1 MECGNSRSSKGRV
14 STEQN
19 RTNLK
24 RLLGMKEVVFYYDIV
39 CPYAF
44 MASKL
49 IEGVARRTG
58 AKIQWNRFFWV
69 KYKNTEWWQGR
80 ILIYVIGLTAGTSN
94 LRQNHVYYHK
104 SSKKNLEKII
114 IIIVIMIMIVIIIII
129 IIILN
134 NNKRN
139 KDPSLRMSVKSLICT
154 GYPDLIIIHD
164 TLHLCTRIRIDG
176 IKAMSLVISWG
187 KQVMKFTN
195 TSWRGRVCSF
205 Y

>member
-1 MECGNSRSSKGRV
+1 M
-14 STEQN
+14 
-19 RTNLK
+19 
-24 RLLGMKEVVFYYDIV
+24 
-39 CPYAF
+39 
-44 MASKL
+44 
-49 IEGVARRTG
+49 
-58 AKIQWNRFFWV
+58 
-69 KYKNTEWWQGR
+69 
-80 ILIYVIGLTAGTSN
+80 IGLTADTSN
-94 LRQNHVYYHK
+94 LQQNHVYYHK

-187 KQVMKFTN
+187 KQVIKFTN
-195 TSWRGRVCSF
+195 TS
-205 Y
+205 

>member
-1 MECGNSRSSKGRV
+1 M
-14 STEQN
+14 
-19 RTNLK
+19 
-24 RLLGMKEVVFYYDIV
+24 
-39 CPYAF
+39 
-44 MASKL
+44 
-49 IEGVARRTG
+49 
-58 AKIQWNRFFWV
+58 
-69 KYKNTEWWQGR
+69 
-80 ILIYVIGLTAGTSN
+80 IGLTAGTSN

-129 IIILN
+129 IIMN

-139 KDPSLRMSVKSLICT
+139 KDPSLRMSVKNLICT

-187 KQVMKFTN
+187 KQVIKFTN
-195 TSWRGRVCSF
+195 TS
-205 Y
+205 

>member
-1 MECGNSRSSKGRV
+1 M
-14 STEQN
+14 
-19 RTNLK
+19 
-24 RLLGMKEVVFYYDIV
+24 
-39 CPYAF
+39 
-44 MASKL
+44 
-49 IEGVARRTG
+49 
-58 AKIQWNRFFWV
+58 
-69 KYKNTEWWQGR
+69 
-80 ILIYVIGLTAGTSN
+80 IGLTADTSN
-94 LRQNHVYYHK
+94 LQQNHVYYYK

-114 IIIVIMIMIVIIIII
+114 IIIVIMIMIVILIIIIIII

-187 KQVMKFTN
+187 KQVIKFTN
-195 TSWRGRVCSF
+195 TS
-205 Y
+205 

>member
-1 MECGNSRSSKGRV
+1 M
-14 STEQN
+14 
-19 RTNLK
+19 
-24 RLLGMKEVVFYYDIV
+24 
-39 CPYAF
+39 
-44 MASKL
+44 
-49 IEGVARRTG
+49 
-58 AKIQWNRFFWV
+58 
-69 KYKNTEWWQGR
+69 
-80 ILIYVIGLTAGTSN
+80 IGLTADTSN
-94 LRQNHVYYHK
+94 LQQNHVYYHK

-129 IIILN
+129 IIMN

-187 KQVMKFTN
+187 KQVIKFTN
-195 TSWRGRVCSF
+195 TS
-205 Y
+205 